1 MNKKIKMLAVDS
13 EEIIL
18 KSISRALKSD
28 KSTEF
33 IITTST
39 TSLDALKQIR
49 ENTFDLIILDL
60 ALPGMNGIEIFRRIK
75 NIYPE
80 IPIIIMSGF
89 SFSGIHYNLGMDEI
103 AVNETFSKAAG
114 FLLKPFTTD
123 EINTLVKNIV
133 SKDI

>member
-1 MNKKIKMLAVDS
+1 MSKRIKMLVIDS

-28 KSTEF
+28 NTTEF
-33 IITTST
+33 FITTST
-39 TSLDALKQIR
+39 TSLDALKLIR
-49 ENTFDLIILDL
+49 EDTFDLIILDL
-60 ALPGMNGIEIFRRIK
+60 ALPGMNGIEVFRRIK

-80 IPIIIMSGF
+80 IPIILMSGF

-103 AVNETFSKAAG
+103 AVNETLSKAAG

-123 EINTLVKNIV
+123 EIITLVKSV
-133 SKDI
+133 VP